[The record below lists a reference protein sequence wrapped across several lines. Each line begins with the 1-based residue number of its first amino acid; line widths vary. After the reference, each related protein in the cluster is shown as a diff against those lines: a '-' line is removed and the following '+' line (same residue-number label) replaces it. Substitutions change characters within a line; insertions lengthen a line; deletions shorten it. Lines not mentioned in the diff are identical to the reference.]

1 MIVTG
6 LEKTSKNVLQV
17 VIIDIFKNITDIRS
31 LAWQLGHLKDQEIV
45 MIENEKSLLKRYLKD
60 CKLLGALISCHVL
73 DRLLSMDS
81 DIATVTLEVTAL
93 MKLAM
98 GGQYEIVRR

>member
-45 MIENEKSLLKRYLKD
+45 MIENEESFL
-60 CKLLGALISCHVL
+60 
-73 DRLLSMDS
+73 
-81 DIATVTLEVTAL
+81 
-93 MKLAM
+93 
-98 GGQYEIVRR
+98 

>member
-1 MIVTG
+1 M
-6 LEKTSKNVLQV
+6 
-17 VIIDIFKNITDIRS
+17 
-31 LAWQLGHLKDQEIV
+31 
-45 MIENEKSLLKRYLKD
+45 
-60 CKLLGALISCHVL
+60 LGALISCHVL